1 MEDSA
6 EAAAPPA
13 EEAPPPAEEAAEEP
27 PPRELLPHEVAQ
39 QKADA
44 ARATLNRNVA
54 HRASLGMLGAD
65 IFNEQ
70 KTVDAELE
78 AQNAK
83 KPKKAKQAGGQTL
96 RERLGRGAKYAYA
109 VVFPYL
115 HERAMARQPATGKTP
130 LMMVMSALK
139 MTKRD
144 AARFLRLFEKIDSN
158 HSGTID
164 IEEFFDYLRTDI
176 SGYTRKAFAMMEIKT
191 EEMGQHGEI
200 DAAKARAL
208 AKKERQKARRV
219 KKRGG
224 TYVKNIELHYAE
236 FFVAL
241 FNFLTLTN
249 ERIVRFT
256 FDLIDEDK
264 SGYLSQ
270 GRGLRDGDG
279 DVEFEEFYRVH
290 CKLSSLMF
298 PAFRLRRILRIKCMG
313 NRFWRRCEKNR
324 EKIQKAT
331 GAAPASPRATR
342 RAAARSPA
350 VGKSPLEIYKDI
362 IESNQNA
369 AFELAEAERLAEEA
383 RHAHDAST

>member
-1 MEDSA
+1 
-6 EAAAPPA
+6 
-13 EEAPPPAEEAAEEP
+13 
-27 PPRELLPHEVAQ
+27 
-39 QKADA
+39 
-44 ARATLNRNVA
+44 
-54 HRASLGMLGAD
+54 
-65 IFNEQ
+65 
-70 KTVDAELE
+70 
-78 AQNAK
+78 
-83 KPKKAKQAGGQTL
+83 
-96 RERLGRGAKYAYA
+96 
-109 VVFPYL
+109 
-115 HERAMARQPATGKTP
+115 
-130 LMMVMSALK
+130 MMVMSALK

-264 SGYLSQ
+264 SGYLSKDEVFEMVRLMATTEEEVQ
-270 GRGLRDGDG
+270 AKVQKLMNVLDANGDGRGGKSAR
-279 DVEFEEFYRVH
+279 R
-290 CKLSSLMF
+290 SQ
-298 PAFRLRRILRIKCMG
+298 RLRSRPVSFSADVWTSDHPSGRARRVDAFFPERARGTLTSKRRRIT
-313 NRFWRRCEKNR
+313 
-324 EKIQKAT
+324 QAT
-331 GAAPASPRATR
+331 ATSSS
-342 RAAARSPA
+342 RS
-350 VGKSPLEIYKDI
+350 ST
-362 IESNQNA
+362 
-369 AFELAEAERLAEEA
+369 
-383 RHAHDAST
+383 ASTASCRR

>member
-1 MEDSA
+1 MEESA

-54 HRASLGMLGAD
+54 HRASLGMLGDD

-83 KPKKAKQAGGQTL
+83 KPKKAKQAGGPTL

-264 SGYLSQ
+264 SGYLSKDEVFEMVRLMATTEEEVQ
-270 GRGLRDGDG
+270 AKVQKLMNVLDANGDGRGGKSAR
-279 DVEFEEFYRVH
+279 R
-290 CKLSSLMF
+290 SQ
-298 PAFRLRRILRIKCMG
+298 RLRSRPVSFSADFWTNDHPSGRARRVDVFFPERARGTLTLKRRRIA
-313 NRFWRRCEKNR
+313 
-324 EKIQKAT
+324 QAT
-331 GAAPASPRATR
+331 ATSSS
-342 RAAARSPA
+342 RS
-350 VGKSPLEIYKDI
+350 ST
-362 IESNQNA
+362 
-369 AFELAEAERLAEEA
+369 
-383 RHAHDAST
+383 ASTASCRR